1 MTEYLQLIRAGG
13 GFIEDTATLGFDSV
27 AESSEN
33 ISYDSGTGIITI
45 NRIGVYDIKW
55 SVATQSAG
63 NVPSIVFAVQTQN
76 SGTFQG
82 SSQVKTG
89 EISGSAT
96 VVVDDA
102 NLPLS
107 LWIENQSGQ
116 RVYLADYLPVKASLT
131 IKMVEGIGATGATGI
146 TGATGPEGPPGV
158 GAIIPFSSGG
168 AITLTTLVGGL
179 VGAPSFVGFGTNFIG
194 VSVLGTTI
202 NLEGD
207 LLGTPLNFAYI
218 VPRDSTITNITA
230 LFSVTAAIDVSLGA
244 FYNIYAA
251 LYRSDS
257 PTSNNFSVIPES
269 VVELQPALASPIAL
283 GDIVQNSVDTNIPVS
298 AGDRLLL
305 VFYLQPPTAGLAG
318 TVTGYASAGL
328 LIE

>member
-89 EISGSAT
+89 ETSGSAT

-158 GAIIPFSSGG
+158 EAIIPFSSGG

-179 VGAPSFVGFGTNFIG
+179 VGAPSFVGFGSNFLGID
-194 VSVLGTTI
+194 VLRTTI

-207 LLGTPLNFAYI
+207 ILGTALNFAFM
-218 VPRDSTITNITA
+218 VPRDGVITRLDA
-230 LFSVTAAIDVSLGA
+230 LFSATLGTVVGLEPY
-244 FYNIYAA
+244 FVHAA
-251 LYRSDS
+251 LYRSPD
-257 PTSNNFSVIPES
+257 PANNEFTQIPES
-269 VVELQPALASPIAL
+269 DIQLTPGLSVLITL
-283 GDIVQNSVDTNIPVS
+283 GEVLSGSVDLNVPVS
-298 AGDRLLL
+298 RGDRLLL

>member
-207 LLGTPLNFAYI
+207 LLGTEINFAFMM
-218 VPRDSTITNITA
+218 PQDATILGLNA
-230 LFSVTAAIDVSLGA
+230 FFSVTASISLIGTYFVHA
-244 FYNIYAA
+244 V
-251 LYRSDS
+251 LYRSEAPAD
-257 PTSNNFSVIPES
+257 NEFDVIAES
-269 VVELQPALASPIAL
+269 DIELTPGLTGLVTL
-283 GDIVQNSVDTNIPVS
+283 GTIVSGFTDLNVPVS
-298 AGDRLLL
+298 RGDRLLL